1 MAGTESRFALK
12 VHPFGFVAKLRRS
25 ELDYTGFTWMLR
37 NTILLMNGQI
47 PDKSSFLMSSHTCKE
62 KSYLETDFQDG
73 DWLVFL
79 GKKVWVVQR
88 SCYC

>member
-1 MAGTESRFALK
+1 MAGTESRFAVK

-37 NTILLMNGQI
+37 NAILLMNGQI

-62 KSYLETDFQDG
+62 KIIFRNRFSG
-73 DWLVFL
+73 W
-79 GKKVWVVQR
+79 
-88 SCYC
+88 